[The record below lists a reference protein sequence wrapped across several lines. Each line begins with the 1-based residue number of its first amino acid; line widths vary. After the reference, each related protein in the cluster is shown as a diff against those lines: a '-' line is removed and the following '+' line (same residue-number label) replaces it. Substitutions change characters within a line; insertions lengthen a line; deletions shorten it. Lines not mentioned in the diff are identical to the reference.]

1 MLRAEKGKLSMLSIL
16 LADDHRMMRDGLRM
30 LINAQPDMEVIG
42 EADNGRKAVLLALQ
56 LRPNIVVMDVSMPEL
71 NGLKATEE
79 LKSKCPE
86 MKILTLTR
94 HTDDG
99 YLQLLLEAGASGYVL
114 KQSASDEL
122 VRAIRAVGAG
132 KTYLDPS
139 ITEQVVSNVIGRRA
153 ARGSPA
159 AAKLSQREEEVL
171 HFIAWGYLNKEIASR
186 LKISIKTVET
196 HKTNAMQ
203 KMGMKSRIDIVRFAL
218 LHGWLQDT

>member
-1 MLRAEKGKLSMLSIL
+1 MLSIL

-30 LINAQPDMEVIG
+30 LINAQSDMEVIG
-42 EADNGRKAVLLALQ
+42 EADNGRRAVSLALQ
-56 LRPNIVVMDVSMPEL
+56 LRPNVVVMDVSMPEL

-79 LKSKCPE
+79 LKSQCPDI
-86 MKILTLTR
+86 KILTLTR

-114 KQSASDEL
+114 KQSASEEL

-139 ITEQVVSNVIGRRA
+139 ITEQVVSNAIGRRA

-159 AAKLSQREEEVL
+159 GAKLSQREEEVL

-186 LKISIKTVET
+186 LKISIKTVES

-203 KMGMKSRIDIVRFAL
+203 KLGMKSRIDIVRFAL
-218 LHGWLQDT
+218 LQGWLRDT

>member
-1 MLRAEKGKLSMLSIL
+1 MLSIL

-42 EADNGRKAVLLALQ
+42 EADNGRKAVSLALQ
-56 LRPNIVVMDVSMPEL
+56 LRPNVVVMDVSMPEL

-79 LKSKCPE
+79 LKSRCPDI
-86 MKILTLTR
+86 KILTLTR

-139 ITEQVVSNVIGRRA
+139 ITEQIVSNAIGRRA
-153 ARGSPA
+153 ARGSPTA
-159 AAKLSQREEEVL
+159 VRLSQREQEVL

-186 LKISIKTVET
+186 LRISIKTVET

-218 LHGWLQDT
+218 LQGWLQDT